1 MPHTRLP
8 VRAVFAISQSR
19 LHRPLDMK
27 KVKLLR
33 EARIRHFAGETVEV
47 TDEEA
52 EFLVSVRS
60 AVVVAAQPATKK
72 KKAAEK

>member
-1 MPHTRLP
+1 M
-8 VRAVFAISQSR
+8 
-19 LHRPLDMK
+19 

-33 EARIRHFAGETVEV
+33 ETRVKHAAGETVEV
-47 TDEEA
+47 TPEVA

-72 KKAAEK
+72 KKATEK